1 MYYYNSITK
10 KYHISMR
17 KAEDAADS
25 FSYHVEETR
34 KYLELMGLTE
44 LKDSFNL
51 NVFDKWV
58 EVCSQ
63 NPDKIE
69 GVYITFEENLLNET
83 KETLDKLVE
92 FYIASYFKKDLSSF
106 SITLTEDY
114 YDRDTENGKKLHHV
128 NYFIHSLLSDLNVY
142 LHLGVYPR
150 HLKDFLD
157 EDYNPIQL

>member
-17 KAEDAADS
+17 KAEEAADS
-25 FSYHVEETR
+25 FSYNVKESR
-34 KYLELMGLTE
+34 KYIDLIGFSE
-44 LKDSFNL
+44 LKDILNL
-51 NVFDKWV
+51 KIFDKWV

-63 NPDKIE
+63 NPDKID
-69 GVYITFEENLLNET
+69 GVYITFDEDLLNET

-106 SITLTEDY
+106 NIKLTKDY
-114 YDRDTENGKKLHHV
+114 YEDGNENGKKLHHV

-142 LHLGVYPR
+142 LYLGVYPR
-150 HLKDFLD
+150 YLKDFLD
-157 EDYNPIQL
+157 EDYNPIKL

>member
-17 KAEDAADS
+17 KAGDAADS

-34 KYLELMGLTE
+34 KYLDLIGFND
-44 LKDSFNL
+44 LKDTLNL
-51 NVFDKWV
+51 NIFDKWV

-83 KETLDKLVE
+83 KETLNTLVE
-92 FYIASYFKKDLSSF
+92 FYIASYLKKDLSSF
-106 SITLTEDY
+106 CITLTEDY
-114 YDRDTENGKKLHHV
+114 YDRDTENGKKLYHV
-128 NYFIHSLLSDLNVY
+128 NYFIHSLLSDLNTY
-142 LHLGVYPR
+142 LYLGVYPR
-150 HLKDFLD
+150 YLKNFLD

>member
-1 MYYYNSITK
+1 
-10 KYHISMR
+10 MR

-25 FSYHVEETR
+25 FSYHVKELR

-63 NPDKIE
+63 NPDKID
-69 GVYITFEENLLNET
+69 GIYITFEEDLLEET

-106 SITLTEDY
+106 NIKLTKDY
-114 YDRDTENGKKLHHV
+114 YEEENENSRKLHNV
-128 NYFIHSLLSDLNVY
+128 NYFTHSLLSDLNIY

-150 HLKDFLD
+150 YLKDFLD
-157 EDYNPIQL
+157 EDYNPIKL